1 MLGYN
6 PTERK
11 PGNKRLQLLVQNL
24 ENIVELLKEELVS
37 TEDENFVEVSKLLQ
51 TLQEEDQT
59 DYYEEED

>member
-11 PGNKRLQLLVQNL
+11 PENKRLQLLVQNL